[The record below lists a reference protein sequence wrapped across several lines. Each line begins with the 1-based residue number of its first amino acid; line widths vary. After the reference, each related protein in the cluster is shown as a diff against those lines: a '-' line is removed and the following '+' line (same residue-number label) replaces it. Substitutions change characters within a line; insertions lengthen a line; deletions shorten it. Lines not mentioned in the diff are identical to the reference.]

1 MCKYIS
7 SVASVLNFIR
17 LNFWI
22 VLRKQVMERSITKC
36 FICKHVQRKTLLDPK
51 TRSLPGFCI
60 KLNHISSLLESNM
73 ADQFISKQ
81 TKIHVN
87 VTFYSLL

>member
-22 VLRKQVMERSITKC
+22 ILRKQVMERSITKC

-51 TRSLPGFCI
+51 TRSLPAFCI
-60 KLNHISSLLESNM
+60 KLNHSFKFVRVKYGRS
-73 ADQFISKQ
+73 
-81 TKIHVN
+81 IHFETN
-87 VTFYSLL
+87 KNTRKCYIL